1 MGLRKILGLIA
12 RVGALW
18 FLCFVVAVRVD
29 AAQSG
34 TSSAQKKGPGVRVD
48 VPNPS
53 MPQFPGSSVL
63 PAGID
68 ATTGDHPGT
77 STNSSANSSVPSRGE
92 FLIVPIP
99 FSNEAFSFGLVPVV
113 AYVFRVD
120 QSDGKSPPSTAGLA
134 GLVATGDSWAI
145 GGGGRFY
152 LKADRFRLAGFAG
165 TGDVGYDVFG
175 VGSDSGDTGQ
185 SVPIRQGGSL
195 VLLESLVRLKGNL
208 YIGPRFN
215 YRNLSA
221 SLSSSADSPPA
232 GIAED
237 LGSDV
242 SAYAPGFKVQHDT
255 RSDVYYPTSGHTL
268 EMIGDFFSAT
278 RTSALLPERELG
290 YEIYQLSYNHYAT
303 LTPSQ
308 VLALRGT
315 LCGVGGDPPFYE
327 LCLYGMHSDLRGY
340 EPGRYRDRLMFAVQS
355 EYRKT
360 LGRHWGFVVF
370 GGVGDVADTWDSFS
384 FDDTLPAGGA
394 GIRFN
399 LSRKQRINLRTD
411 FAYGKNGWS
420 WNISLGEAF

>member
-1 MGLRKILGLIA
+1 MSGLIA
-12 RVGALW
+12 RVAL
-18 FLCFVVAVRVD
+18 LVVLVPAFVVRIDGSQLGGAS
-29 AAQSG
+29 SG
-34 TSSAQKKGPGVRVD
+34 QAPGVRVD
-48 VPNPS
+48 LPNPS
-53 MPQFPGSSVL
+53 LPQFPGSPAI
-63 PAGID
+63 PAGD
-68 ATTGDHPGT
+68 GPAGDHPGT
-77 STNSSANSSVPSRGE
+77 SSSASTSSSVPSRGE
-92 FLIVPIP
+92 ILIVPIP
-99 FSNEAFSFGLVPVV
+99 FSNEAFSFGIVPVV
-113 AYVFRVD
+113 AYVFRID
-120 QSDGKSPPSTAGLA
+120 QQDDKSPPSTAGLA
-134 GLVATGDSWAI
+134 GLVATGNSWAI

-152 LKADRFRLAGFAG
+152 LKADRFRLTGFAG

-185 SVPIRQGGSL
+185 AVPVRQGGSL
-195 VLLESLVRLKGNL
+195 VLLESLVRVKGNF
-208 YIGPRFN
+208 YAGPRFN

-221 SLSSSADSPPA
+221 SLSSSADNPPA
-232 GIAED
+232 GIDPND

-278 RTSALLPERELG
+278 RTSALLPEKELG
-290 YEIYQLSYNHYAT
+290 YEFYQLSYNHYAT
-303 LTPSQ
+303 LTSTQ

-315 LCGVGGDPPFYE
+315 FCGVGGDPPFYE

-340 EPGRYRDRLMFAVQS
+340 QAGRYRDRLMVAVQS

-360 LGRHWGFVVF
+360 LGRRWGFVLF
-370 GGVGDVADTWDSFS
+370 GGIGDVADTWDSFS

-399 LSRKQRINLRTD
+399 LSSKQRINLRSD